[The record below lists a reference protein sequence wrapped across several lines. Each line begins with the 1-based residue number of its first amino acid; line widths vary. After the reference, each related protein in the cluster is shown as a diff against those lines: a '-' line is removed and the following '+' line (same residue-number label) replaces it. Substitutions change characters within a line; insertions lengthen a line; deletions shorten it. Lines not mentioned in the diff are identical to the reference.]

1 MSNGRKHR
9 GAPRNKNELVLDTT
23 QSPEPEPSANRT
35 LVIAAFLS
43 TILYGAIA
51 LSSWRFGYH
60 TEGIDRPIIAVLSLF
75 AANFG
80 IYLIAVAS
88 VKRLRLDSQSTK
100 IIVSAAVLFRV
111 VMLFSLPIQEVDLY
125 RYLWDG
131 AVCAEGV
138 SPFAFS
144 PEAIQKADAASID
157 DHRIE
162 RLVRMLDREPAMAEI
177 LDRVHFRELPTI
189 YPPTSQAV
197 FAAVSLTTPSHSP
210 LLVRVFLIKTWLT
223 GFDIATIF
231 VVIGLLRLAK
241 KPTQWCMIYAWC
253 PLLMKEVS
261 NSGHLDAI
269 AVFLTTL
276 AVYLLALSLSS
287 RRSLVT
293 SLASFVL
300 ALAVGAK
307 LYPIVLVPIFAA
319 FVFRRRGFRSMI
331 VPAVIFTF
339 TTAALLH
346 PMKPIRNQGN
356 DPSRGVVT
364 FLQQW
369 EMNDFL
375 FLNIIENIKPTY
387 QRGPHE
393 VAWFTVVPENT
404 RITMVDS
411 LSSFLSTPPE
421 RIPFLTTRAIT
432 GTMFL
437 CLALTISWRFSAR
450 VTPVRDRVSRLV
462 EGGFLTLAWF
472 WLLCP
477 TQNPWYWTWAL
488 SLLPFARSRVWLAIG
503 GLTMLYYLRFWLTY
517 HFPNTAVLDLPYT
530 GAAFFDFVVT
540 WIEFGPWFACLY
552 ICYLYRGKQSIA

>member
-1 MSNGRKHR
+1 M
-9 GAPRNKNELVLDTT
+9 DTT
-23 QSPEPEPSANRT
+23 QSSEPDRSANQT

-51 LSSWRFGYH
+51 LLSWRFGFY
-60 TEGIDRPIIAVLSLF
+60 TEGVERPIIAVLSLF
-75 AANFG
+75 AATFG
-80 IYLIAVAS
+80 IYLIAIAS

-100 IIVSAAVLFRV
+100 IIVGAAILFRV

-131 AVCAEGV
+131 AVCCEGV

-144 PEAIQKADAASID
+144 PAVIQKADTASLD
-157 DHRIE
+157 DQ
-162 RLVRMLDREPAMAEI
+162 RLARLIRMLDREPAMAEI
-177 LDRVHFRELPTI
+177 LDRVHFPELPTI

-210 LLVRVFLIKTWLT
+210 LLARVFIIKAWLI
-223 GFDIATIF
+223 GFDIATLL
-231 VVIGLLRLAK
+231 VVIALLRLAR
-241 KPTQWCMIYAWC
+241 KPIQWCVINAWC
-253 PLLMKEVS
+253 PLLMKEVA

-276 AVYLLALSLSS
+276 AVYLLALSLLS

-319 FVFRRRGFRSMI
+319 FVLRRRGFRSII
-331 VPAVIFTF
+331 VPAVIFSL
-339 TTAALLH
+339 TAAALFY
-346 PMKPIRNQGN
+346 PMTPNPDQGN
-356 DPSRGVVT
+356 DPSRGIVT

-393 VAWFTVVPENT
+393 IAWFTVVPENA
-404 RITMVDS
+404 RVVLVDT
-411 LSSFLSTPPE
+411 LSSYLKLPLE
-421 RIPFLTTRAIT
+421 RIPFFTARALTGA
-432 GTMFL
+432 MFL
-437 CLALTISWRFSAR
+437 CLTLTIAWRFSAR
-450 VTPVRDRVSRLV
+450 FTPVRDRTSRMV

-472 WLLCP
+472 WLFCP
-477 TQNPWYWTWAL
+477 TQNPWYWTWVL
-488 SLLPFARSRVWLAIG
+488 PLLPFARSRAWLMIG

-517 HFPNTAVLDLPYT
+517 HFPNTAVLGSPYT
-530 GAAFFDFVVT
+530 GTAYFDFVVT
-540 WIEFGPWFACLY
+540 WIEFGPWFACLFISY
-552 ICYLYRGKQSIA
+552 FCRCKNPLPKSLRA